1 MRLASFFSVVGWSR
15 VNSTSFAFLKTTL
28 RTAGLVNLT
37 HTFEKKG
44 AENTANVK
52 GELLLTEGTREGKVL
67 DYFFGS
73 ERLLKGS
80 KGKVGD
86 MFCGEGK
93 PYQMISDHAPILLEV
108 DF

>member
-1 MRLASFFSVVGWSR
+1 VVGWSR